1 MKISD
6 ILNVADVITLDDISS
21 KRELLQNLTTQ
32 AAKTANVDGRT
43 LFDVVL
49 ERENLGTTAFGKGTA
64 LPHGR
69 IPELNKIQTV
79 FAKVNGGADFDAA
92 DGQKVD
98 LVFMLLSPENS
109 GADHLMALAEMSKL
123 IKNESTCS
131 KLRKATSS
139 SEIYKILTE

>member
-64 LPHGR
+64 LPH
-69 IPELNKIQTV
+69 LQTV
-79 FAKVNGGADFDAA
+79 VAC
-92 DGQKVD
+92 
-98 LVFMLLSPENS
+98 L
-109 GADHLMALAEMSKL
+109 
-123 IKNESTCS
+123 
-131 KLRKATSS
+131 
-139 SEIYKILTE
+139 